1 MSYLQSTEVHFLHY
15 SRKSHQSWWVWA
27 VDECTLSRLNDSP
40 VIRDGNELHKD
51 CTVLPV
57 SFGWVHR
64 LRRVS
69 HLQLSFIRKSPR
81 FLFVNCSGF
90 NPNVEEWHTIC
101 NIHFVFNLASKD
113 DPKLVMYYP
122 PLLSM
127 SILYKYGIKEQVPCV
142 ATIFF
147 NQSLP
152 TFWTWWVLVMQLFQI
167 APYFANPSQWCY
179 WLCCMVYLGYVFNK
193 RKKVKD
199 NLFTHGYVIALYIIV
214 RTQEK

>member
-142 ATIFF
+142 AKARLFF
-147 NQSLP
+147 LAE
-152 TFWTWWVLVMQLFQI
+152 TKKLH
-167 APYFANPSQWCY
+167 Y
-179 WLCCMVYLGYVFNK
+179 WLCSPSPFCVNA
-193 RKKVKD
+193 
-199 NLFTHGYVIALYIIV
+199 ISAEQQIV
-214 RTQEK
+214 CFYRQ